1 MSTTPSS
8 SSPLHL
14 VVVTPEATVLDM
26 AVEFVTVPLYD
37 GELGIAR
44 DHAPLIGRLGF
55 GELRYNVGGETQ
67 RYYVDG
73 GFVQVDKNVVSV
85 LTNRALPIG
94 ELDVERA
101 REQLSSALARRP
113 KNLEEM
119 ALRDRLQLQSRA
131 QIRLATRKTSPL

>member
-1 MSTTPSS
+1 
-8 SSPLHL
+8 
-14 VVVTPEATVLDM
+14 
-26 AVEFVTVPLYD
+26 FVTVPLYD

-67 RYYVDG
+67 CYYVDG

-101 REQLSSALARRP
+101 REQLSAALARRP